1 MRNGKDE
8 KWACKKMFCV
18 NAWTLEQRMGDLYNT
33 LDYHSKVN

>member
-18 NAWTLEQRMGDLYNT
+18 NAWTLEPEWVT
-33 LDYHSKVN
+33 FTIP